1 MHGETEIYRQ
11 LQRHLNAQAVGF
23 PSAVSGADLRLL
35 ERLFAPEEAQ
45 VALCLSYKPEAIG
58 RIVERTAREFSAEH
72 TARLLESMFSKGA
85 IGWKEKEGAPHW
97 FLMPLVLGMYEAQDG
112 EPTPEFLADAKAYMQ
127 TIGWGRAFLV
137 AHPPQMRTIPVDV
150 SISVDHPVA
159 TYDQVRGIVEGSRG
173 PFVVLKCICRQAS
186 AMNGARCKKTS
197 RLETCLGFGDV
208 AAMVLRRGHGR
219 ETSRQEVREIL
230 RQNQDDGLV
239 LQPSNARNPEFV
251 CSCCGCCC
259 GMLAFQKLL
268 PRPIDFWTS
277 NFSAEVSSEACK
289 SCGKC
294 VSRCQVGAIALS
306 GSSGKAEVNLGRCI
320 GCGLCVPTCPSDA
333 IRLASKDSQ
342 TVPPENEE
350 ALYDRIKENK
360 KKAGERLRLA
370 MKGALG
376 IDR

>member
-1 MHGETEIYRQ
+1 
-11 LQRHLNAQAVGF
+11 
-23 PSAVSGADLRLL
+23 
-35 ERLFAPEEAQ
+35 
-45 VALCLSYKPEAIG
+45 
-58 RIVERTAREFSAEH
+58 
-72 TARLLESMFSKGA
+72 
-85 IGWKEKEGAPHW
+85 
-97 FLMPLVLGMYEAQDG
+97 
-112 EPTPEFLADAKAYMQ
+112 
-127 TIGWGRAFLV
+127 
-137 AHPPQMRTIPVDV
+137 
-150 SISVDHPVA
+150 
-159 TYDQVRGIVEGSRG
+159 
-173 PFVVLKCICRQAS
+173 
-186 AMNGARCKKTS
+186 
-197 RLETCLGFGDV
+197 
-208 AAMVLRRGHGR
+208 
-219 ETSRQEVREIL
+219 
-230 RQNQDDGLV
+230 
-239 LQPSNARNPEFV
+239 
-251 CSCCGCCC
+251 
-259 GMLAFQKLL
+259 MLAFQKLL